1 MRASI
6 GVSLA
11 LMIAAPCWSQRDRV
25 QQVTEQFIPLGR
37 SPGLFVRHTHFA
49 EIGDVD
55 LRSRSLTLVD
65 AHGDRSPVAVPESTR
80 IWLDRNPLGLG
91 NVSGSFADCQRGRI
105 VEVAFEDPELRRTA
119 AWIKVLIES
128 HTERLLR

>member
-25 QQVTEQFIPLGR
+25 QQVTEQFIPLGL
-37 SPGLFVRHTHFA
+37 SVRHTHFA

-91 NVSGSFADCQRGRI
+91 NVGGSFADCQPGRI